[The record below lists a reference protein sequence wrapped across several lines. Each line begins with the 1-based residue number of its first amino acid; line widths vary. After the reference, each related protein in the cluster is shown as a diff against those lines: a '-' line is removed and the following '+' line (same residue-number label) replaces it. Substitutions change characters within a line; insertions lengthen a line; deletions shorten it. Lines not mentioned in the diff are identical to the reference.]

1 MRSPERKGIRIRVM
15 DQQLMRKRRTRVR
28 IIALQLMGN
37 TRRKGIRVRVM
48 DLQIDEEYE
57 LEI

>member
-1 MRSPERKGIRIRVM
+1 M
-15 DQQLMRKRRTRVR
+15 DQQLMRKQRTRVR

-37 TRRKGIRVRVM
+37 TRRKGIRFRVM
-48 DLQIDEEYE
+48 DLQIDEYE

>member
-1 MRSPERKGIRIRVM
+1 M

>member
-1 MRSPERKGIRIRVM
+1 MRSPEREGIRVRVM
-15 DQQLMRKRRTRVR
+15 DQQLMRKQRIRVR

-37 TRRKGIRVRVM
+37 TRRKDIWVRVM
-48 DLQIDEEYE
+48 DLEIDKESK

>member
-1 MRSPERKGIRIRVM
+1 M
-15 DQQLMRKRRTRVR
+15 DQQLMRKQRTRVR

-37 TRRKGIRVRVM
+37 TRRKGIQVRVM
-48 DLQIDEEYE
+48 DLQIDEYE